1 MPWKICRWRSLS
13 TCLAAAIA
21 RPTACWIRLGP
32 FLGNFRRGGRS
43 CKRSLTTYPTT
54 PRSVTSTP
62 AQPKQRGMPVPSS
75 AAWRAARTMQL
86 YRAVIFRAVERDQ
99 HVIAQPT
106 EEGEPAASLQH
117 FERVG
122 KQRMEALRLRGPTY
136 PEHGCRSESAPS
148 KQRLAVRA
156 TMPVPVRQRPLMGQE
171 RRALHGEHRKRRHA
185 GIGHEVLDVFPAPL
199 VRQTRTG
206 RPQRRYKVLDRPG
219 WPAMPSS
226 RTCRSQMHMS
236 TRR

>member
-1 MPWKICRWRSLS
+1 MASRTQSTRRRNSMPWKICRWRSLS

-43 CKRSLTTYPTT
+43 CKRSLTTYTTT

-136 PEHGCRSESAPS
+136 PEHGCCSESAPS

-156 TMPVPVRQRPLMGQE
+156 TMPGASAKAADGPGTTGSAWRTPKTPPCRYRP
-171 RRALHGEHRKRRHA
+171 
-185 GIGHEVLDVFPAPL
+185 
-199 VRQTRTG
+199 
-206 RPQRRYKVLDRPG
+206 
-219 WPAMPSS
+219 
-226 RTCRSQMHMS
+226 
-236 TRR
+236 